1 MTNLARTQS
10 ISSLSSNT
18 PLKPIKVRVP
28 GFVLRGAGFNT
39 HIDYEVKVGG
49 HFAYMCSNEFVT
61 IFFLF
66 VFEFIPVRCT
76 CARIIMFNM
85 KLIFY

>member
-49 HFAYMCSNEFVT
+49 HFAYVCSNEFVT
-61 IFFLF
+61 IFLSVVFLSSYQLD
-66 VFEFIPVRCT
+66 VQGTR
-76 CARIIMFNM
+76 AWIMFE
-85 KLIFY
+85 